1 MECLPSK
8 SGKLYL
14 ARENKKCMSVSLKIC
29 DLHSLLSRLLPG
41 ITSECSFQS
50 SCSHLKKKSL
60 HSFQSS
66 GHFLV
71 HYKTK
76 TLALQN
82 NRESLQFSANT
93 GTNSYISMPV
103 FCLLT
108 YYRGRGIWP
117 PSKGNFL
124 LIPEISICS
133 YLTLK
138 QWRFIFISFL
148 FPKKDTKLYSF
159 LTTKRGVWN

>member
-50 SCSHLKKKSL
+50 SCSHFKKKSL

-138 QWRFIFISFL
+138 Q
-148 FPKKDTKLYSF
+148 
-159 LTTKRGVWN
+159 